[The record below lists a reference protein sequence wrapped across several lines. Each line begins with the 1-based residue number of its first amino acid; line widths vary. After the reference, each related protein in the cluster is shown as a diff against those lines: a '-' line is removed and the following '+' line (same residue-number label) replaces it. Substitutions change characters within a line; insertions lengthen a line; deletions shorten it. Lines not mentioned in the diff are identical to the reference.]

1 MLMSTARKINEAP
14 VIEIG
19 PGSTVLALDS
29 SGAVGKGALPETI
42 GQCSKALPF
51 PNEAQGEW
59 WRIAN
64 ISHCGVGIICI
75 CEFWSQ
81 SAPTPIVLGV
91 AVDAFPDPS
100 VNANANAFKVLAG
113 ESNRISKIRLV
124 IDGFNKTDAGWVD
137 ICIPHSDKYKN
148 RNTRVA
154 TFGLGIKPV
163 AIAEAP
169 DVSAAHYVKE
179 FDMNALTQSGGVI
192 CCTAVGPYRV
202 AVTEKGGRHE
212 RGESADR
219 RETAWIAS
227 SVTVHDREDVQ
238 VFQYYQH
245 RHGHPAG
252 TDTGH
257 GHSRNTAIGCC
268 GKRKHDI
275 QSHIER
281 EHTVS
286 IVVRLAGNPENSC
299 QDCGKRGQM
308 ERVVSNDVRSAIVLV
323 TPRKEVVAA

>member
-1 MLMSTARKINEAP
+1 MLMSMAKKMNEVP
-14 VIEIG
+14 VIGIDTG
-19 PGSTVLALDS
+19 TSLLALGTDGKVRQGTYPDAGWQRTHLKS
-29 SGAVGKGALPETI
+29 IPFVGG
-42 GQCSKALPF
+42 
-51 PNEAQGEW
+51 W
-59 WRIAN
+59 YRIADVN
-64 ISHCGVGIICI
+64 KCGAGLIAIIEDWNYAAPNPMLIAVACDMYPGEKVIPEAKVLVGH
-75 CEFWSQ
+75 
-81 SAPTPIVLGV
+81 PGHVLKLRYV
-91 AVDAFPDPS
+91 VDAFNTAWGGHIDMQM
-100 VNANANAFKVLAG
+100 VNANASSGNVVRAA
-113 ESNRISKIRLV
+113 
-124 IDGFNKTDAGWVD
+124 
-137 ICIPHSDKYKN
+137 IC
-148 RNTRVA
+148 
-154 TFGLGIKPV
+154 GLGLRATI
-163 AIAEAP
+163 ITEAP
-169 DVSAAHYVKE
+169 DVSSAYSVKE
-179 FDMNALTQSGGVI
+179 IALTKSGGVI
-192 CCTAVGPYRV
+192 SCTSVGPYRV

-323 TPRKEVVAA
+323 THRKEVVAA